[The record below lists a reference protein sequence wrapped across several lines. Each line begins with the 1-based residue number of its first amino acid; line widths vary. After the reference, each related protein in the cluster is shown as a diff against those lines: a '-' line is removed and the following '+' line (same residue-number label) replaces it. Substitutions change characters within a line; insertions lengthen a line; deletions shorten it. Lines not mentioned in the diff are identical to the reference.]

1 MIINRYQ
8 DLLFFTKME
17 LPPPPPPPLQ
27 IKKKEKREE
36 KKRTLP
42 ALLIMLQMDSVIS
55 HAQATLGALVLQRS
69 TFGGINSKLSNVGS
83 RLPTV

>member
-8 DLLFFTKME
+8 DLLIFTKME
-17 LPPPPPPPLQ
+17 LFPTHPPQ
-27 IKKKEKREE
+27 KKKKREE

-69 TFGGINSKLSNVGS
+69 TFGGINSKLSNVIS